1 MAATLSETTD
11 LVSWPPFKRKVA
23 AAMIGAA
30 VAVGNETVDSP
41 PTETQRKRHALSAN
55 VLREPDTW
63 ADNFAWAVA
72 SNVAITYASDDG
84 DIQFT
89 VNSVWNAVA
98 GVEPEA

>member
-1 MAATLSETTD
+1 MAATLSDTTD
-11 LVSWPPFKRKVA
+11 LVTWPPFKRKVA
-23 AAMIGAA
+23 AAMISAA
-30 VAVGNETVDSP
+30 VAIGNEAVSSP

-55 VLREPDTW
+55 VLRDPAQW

-72 SNVAITYASDDG
+72 SNVAITYTSNDG

-98 GVEPEA
+98 GVEPA